1 MDLQDIKQTEIWEL
15 YEKGRNYHRR
25 VGIYTDTDRNYRM
38 YNGNQWEGAKLGDV
52 EPVQKNFIKPIVKY
66 KVSVIHDNLY
76 SVVYSSQ
83 NYENR
88 QFQQEAGRYCDL
100 LNGYISRLW
109 EKDKMDFKGRR
120 ITKDAAINDE
130 GVMYV
135 NFDRE
140 NMTPVHEI
148 IKKNDIYY
156 GNENDDDIQSQPYIL
171 IRKRMP
177 VSNAIDFALSEGMS
191 KDKISLIIGDNDTF
205 EESGEAAKI
214 EIDDMA
220 TIVYKM
226 YKQNG
231 TVHYSIATRLVDIVD
246 DVDTGLSLYPIAHF
260 VWEEK
265 EGSARGEGEVRYL
278 IPNQLEVNRTEVRR
292 VLTVK
297 YQAYPQKI
305 VDVNKVSN
313 PQALNTVGGTIRT
326 NGSATV
332 DDVHKIVGTI
342 PPAQMSPDVKQ
353 LQEDLIQVTRELAGA
368 GDTATGQVNPES
380 ASGRAILAVQ
390 QASQA
395 PMTEQ
400 KESYKNFIEDIA
412 RIDLE
417 YLIVYSEDGVNMEET
432 VTDPMSGEEYV
443 QMVNVP
449 QTVLEQLKAVVKI
462 DITPKGVYDRF
473 AMEQTM
479 ENFLMNGFF
488 NPQRVAEFEAYVKAL
503 PDDCVAPKQDLLEG
517 IENIKETQ
525 QRIAEINAQAQLIHQ
540 RAEQFLM
547 EDPDGQAS
555 QIADAQMMM
564 QQQMMQQQIPGEA
577 EVIAEEEAL
586 PEVEEKE
593 MFGNCFLNGNGC
605 FLYDQNI

>member
-1 MDLQDIKQTEIWEL
+1 MDIQEIKETPIWEL

-25 VGIYTDTDRNYRM
+25 TDIYNDTNRNYRM
-38 YNGNQWEGAKLGDV
+38 YNGDQWGGAKLGDV

-76 SVVYSSQ
+76 AVNFSSQ

-88 QFQQEAGRYCDL
+88 QFQKEASRYCDL
-100 LNGYISRLW
+100 LNGYIRRLW
-109 EKDKMDFKGRR
+109 EKDKLDYYGRR
-120 ITKDAAINDE
+120 VTKDAAINGE
-130 GVMYV
+130 GIIYI
-135 NFDRE
+135 NFDKE
-140 NMTPVHEI
+140 KMTPIHEV
-148 IKKNDIYY
+148 IKKVDVYY
-156 GNENDDDIQSQPYIL
+156 GNENDDNIQNQPYIL

-177 VSNAIDFALSEGMS
+177 VVNAIEFALNEGMS
-191 KDKISLIIGDNDTF
+191 EEKTKFIIGDNDNF
-205 EESGEAAKI
+205 EESGDDAKI
-214 EIDDMA
+214 ELDNMV

-226 YKQNG
+226 FKQNG
-231 TVHYSIATRLVDIVD
+231 TVHYSVATRWCDITEE
-246 DVDTGLSLYPIAHF
+246 VDTGLTHYPIAHF

-265 EGSARGEGEVRYL
+265 EGSARGEGEVKYL
-278 IPNQLEVNRTEVRR
+278 IPNQIEVNRTEMRR

-297 YQAYPQKI
+297 EQAYPMKV
-305 VDVNKVSN
+305 VDVSKVVN
-313 PQALNTVGGTIRT
+313 PEMINVVGGTIKT
-326 NGSATV
+326 NGQPV

-342 PPAQMSPDVKQ
+342 PPAQMSNDVKQ

-412 RIDLE
+412 TIDLE
-417 YLIVYSEDGVNMEET
+417 YFIVYAEDGVDMEET
-432 VTDPMSGEEYV
+432 VTDPMTGEEYV

-449 QTVLEQLKAVVKI
+449 QTVLQQLQAVVKI

-503 PDDCVAPKQDLLEG
+503 PDDCVAPKQDLLEV
-517 IENIKETQ
+517 IENIKATQMRIAQINAEAQMMQ
-525 QRIAEINAQAQLIHQ
+525 QRAQ
-540 RAEQFLM
+540 QFLM
-547 EDPDGQAS
+547 EDPEGQSQQMADAMMRLQNEQFANQEAELDG
-555 QIADAQMMM
+555 QIAD
-564 QQQMMQQQIPGEA
+564 
-577 EVIAEEEAL
+577 EVAK
-586 PEVEEKE
+586 VEE
-593 MFGNCFLNGNGC
+593 G
-605 FLYDQNI
+605 

>member
-1 MDLQDIKQTEIWEL
+1 MDRNEIKETPIWGL

-25 VGIYTDTDRNYRM
+25 VGIYTDTDRNYRF

-76 SVVYSSQ
+76 AVHYSSQ

-88 QFQQEAGRYCDL
+88 QFQKEAERYCDL

-120 ITKDAAINDE
+120 VTKDAAINDE
-130 GVMYV
+130 GIIYI

-140 NMTPVHEI
+140 TMMPVHEI
-148 IKKNDIYY
+148 VKKNDIYY
-156 GNENDDDIQSQPYIL
+156 GNENDDDIQNQPYIL
-171 IRKRMP
+171 IRKRLP
-177 VSNAIDFALSEGMS
+177 VVNAVELALAEGMS
-191 KDKISLIIGDNDTF
+191 ESKVDAVIIGDNDNF
-205 EESGEAAKI
+205 EESGEAAKD
-214 EIDDMA
+214 ELDDMV

-226 YKQNG
+226 YKENG
-231 TVHYSIATRLVDIVD
+231 TVRYSIATRWADIAE

-260 VWEEK
+260 LWEEK

-278 IPNQLEVNRTEVRR
+278 IPNQIEVNRTEVRR
-292 VLTVK
+292 VLAVK
-297 YQAYPQKI
+297 YQAFPQKI
-305 VDVNKVSN
+305 VDVTKISN
-313 PQALNTVGGTIRT
+313 PQALNTVGGIIKTA
-326 NGSATV
+326 GQTV
-332 DDVHKIVGTI
+332 DDVHKVVGTI
-342 PPAQMSPDVKQ
+342 QPAQMSPDVKE
-353 LQEDLIQVTRELAGA
+353 LQESLIMVTRELAGA

-412 RIDLE
+412 KIDLE
-417 YLIVYSEDGVNMEET
+417 YLVVYSEDGVNMEET

-449 QTVLEQLKAVVKI
+449 QSVLQQLQAVAKI
-462 DITPKGVYDRF
+462 DVTPRGVYDRF

-503 PDDCVAPKQDLLEG
+503 PDDSVAPKQDLLEG
-517 IENIKETQ
+517 IENIKDTQ
-525 QRIAEINAQAQLIHQ
+525 MRIAQINAQAQLMQQ
-540 RAEQFLM
+540 RAQQFLM

-555 QIADAQMMM
+555 QIAEARMMLQNQMPM
-564 QQQMMQQQIPGEA
+564 EE
-577 EVIAEEEAL
+577 EVMAEEEAL
-586 PEVEEKE
+586 PEPEE
-593 MFGNCFLNGNGC
+593 
-605 FLYDQNI
+605 